1 MATIKDIAKLAGV
14 SVGTVSHVLN
24 GTACVRRETREKVLK
39 AIEKLD
45 YHPNSIA
52 RSLRRRKTGT
62 IGFVMPALERSLDEP
77 SYLMDLIAGIVDES
91 KQHGFDVLI
100 ASESHKD
107 GLSLYMKMVK
117 SRKIDGCII
126 TCIKKNDER
135 PIYLRFQEKIPFVV
149 FGRPYNNLKF
159 PYVDVDG
166 TLGVY
171 KAVRYL
177 LALKHTRIG
186 FINLPSELV
195 CSEDRLKGYI
205 KALNERRIE
214 IDPKL
219 VIESKTTRFGGY
231 QAMKKL
237 LDLTPPPTAVMAASD
252 LMALG
257 AMKAIQEAG
266 LVVGKDISI
275 VGFDDIREAAYT
287 TPPLTTLQQP
297 VYKIGSLLCH
307 MLIQLIEGEKPESLI
322 VAPELIVR
330 DSCAPLNLEK

>member
-1 MATIKDIAKLAGV
+1 VATIKDIAKLAGV

-24 GTACVRRETREKVLK
+24 GTARVRKETREKVLK
-39 AIEKLD
+39 AIEELD

-62 IGFVMPALERSLDEP
+62 IGFIMPALERSLDEP
-77 SYLMDLIAGIVDES
+77 SYLMDFIAGIVDES
-91 KQHGFDVLI
+91 KQHGFDLLI
-100 ASESHKD
+100 ASESHSD
-107 GLSLYMKMVK
+107 ELASYRRMVK
-117 SRKIDGCII
+117 SKKIDGCII
-126 TCIKKNDER
+126 TCTKKNDER
-135 PIYLRFQEKIPFVV
+135 LIYLFQEKIPFVA
-149 FGRPYNNLKF
+149 FGRPHDDLKI
-159 PYVDVDG
+159 PYIDVDG

-177 LALKHTRIG
+177 LDLKHNRIG

-205 KALNERRIE
+205 VALKERGIE
-214 IDPKL
+214 IDPRL
-219 VIESKTTRFGGY
+219 IIEGKTTRFGGY

-237 LDLTPPPTAVMAASD
+237 LDLTPPPTAVMVASD

-287 TPPLTTLQQP
+287 NPPLTTVRQP

-307 MLIQLIEGEKPESLI
+307 MLIQLIEGENPESFVI
-322 VAPELIVR
+322 TPELIVR